1 MGVILTN
8 TEAGVFVK
16 SFSKGFSIAR
26 ETHQIQEQDRLCAV
40 NGHPVQTTVEA
51 RDLILQAWF
60 SCLVHRRREA

>member
-1 MGVILTN
+1 M
-8 TEAGVFVK
+8 K

-51 RDLILQAWF
+51 RDLILQVWF